1 MNMTETKLRR
11 VIELGGNFVI
21 SLPRTWI
28 RNLCLKKGDAIEL
41 DVEENF
47 IVVRVAKKCDKK

>member
-1 MNMTETKLRR
+1 MTETKLRR